1 MSVCTPATWV
11 KFFAAAGIPSNVSA
25 SYAHAFVEN
34 RMQMNMLMDLNKE
47 YLREMGITP
56 MGDIIA
62 ILRHAKQVH
71 DQNTRE
77 KVLALD
83 KVPVAA
89 VSGNQVNSKIVKLPS
104 KTTPPPPKTAGN
116 AEIPLPVKPRR
127 VLPEH
132 EGKYKVTLPSGT
144 TPRSKEI
151 LSKRAQ
157 MFPDKKSSIVEKNP
171 SDDDMDMD
179 SDDDIVVTMPPPP
192 KRDIT
197 FKIVGLDKPSGS
209 IFSRL
214 GDKNRTDGKVIE
226 STPTHAGILKNSP
239 TKKVGIVRKATSHRV
254 ISVRKV
260 PAKATTMVADE
271 VEHRQK
277 LEQQRM
283 DVCEPQKS
291 VSFSSE
297 DEVVEFAARRAPVK
311 QRNRFP
317 TPTTVRSRLGMKNS
331 RPSTIAVLHKT
342 RKTIKMKPGIVK
354 SKLRSD
360 DIATLKALPV
370 HSRLDLKKRVG
381 SLSAN
386 ALAARIGEVTLT
398 TNPARRKTPT
408 ISQQPQSSSVFNRL
422 GFSGNGNR

>member
-1 MSVCTPATWV
+1 MSVCSAATWV
-11 KFFAAAGIPSNVSA
+11 KFFGAAGIPSNVSA

-62 ILRHAKQVH
+62 ILRHAKLVH

-77 KVLALD
+77 KVLAMD

-89 VSGNQVNSKIVKLPS
+89 VSGNPIGSKIVKLP
-104 KTTPPPPKTAGN
+104 PKQASSDITGN
-116 AEIPLPVKPRR
+116 AEVPLPSKPRR

-151 LSKRAQ
+151 LSKRTQ
-157 MFPDKKSSIVEKNP
+157 MFPEKKAAER
-171 SDDDMDMD
+171 MEMD
-179 SDDDIVVTMPPPP
+179 SDDEMPQMN

-197 FKIVGLDKPSGS
+197 FKVVGLDKPTGS

-214 GDKNRTDGKVIE
+214 GDKSRTDGRVIE
-226 STPTHAGILKNSP
+226 STPSHAGILKNSP
-239 TKKVGIVRKATSHRV
+239 TKKMGIVKKASAHRV
-254 ISVRKV
+254 ISVKRV

-271 VEHRQK
+271 VEQQQK
-277 LEQQRM
+277 MEL
-283 DVCEPQKS
+283 CEPQKS

-297 DEVVEFAARRAPVK
+297 DEVVEFASRRASLKPK
-311 QRNRFP
+311 SRSTATN
-317 TPTTVRSRLGMKNS
+317 VRSRLGMKS
-331 RPSTIAVLHKT
+331 GKTTTIAVLHKT
-342 RKTIKMKPGIVK
+342 RKTIKMKPGIIK

-360 DIATLKALPV
+360 DIVNLKTLPV
-370 HSRLDLKKRVG
+370 HSRLDLKKRG
-381 SLSAN
+381 GTLTAN
-386 ALAARIGEVTLT
+386 ALAARIGEVTLNT
-398 TNPARRKTPT
+398 SPVRRKEMK
-408 ISQQPQSSSVFNRL
+408 QGGSSVFNRL
-422 GFSGNGNR
+422 GFSGNH